1 MMIGYAAMQSMVM
14 VEGSKTG
21 MAQGELQ
28 GAITSLQTICSV
40 FAPKV
45 WSIIYEWDVRRGS
58 PGQGLCLGLAAVGAL
73 RLVMSVCM
81 QMEIK
86 IEKDASSVGSEA
98 D

>member
-1 MMIGYAAMQSMVM
+1 
-14 VEGSKTG
+14 
-21 MAQGELQ
+21 
-28 GAITSLQTICSV
+28 
-40 FAPKV
+40 
-45 WSIIYEWDVRRGS
+45 
-58 PGQGLCLGLAAVGAL
+58 GQGLCLGLAAVGAL